1 MSDKIIYKFSDVMG
15 GDDITNIE
23 SIESRGYKKAV
34 KSFQNKHP
42 EYPKLKAVVMVEW
55 VKNGVELSKLQKLPM
70 GRKKKLE
77 G

>member
-1 MSDKIIYKFSDVMG
+1 MSDKIIYKFGDVMG
-15 GDDITNIE
+15 GDDITNLE

-34 KSFQNKHP
+34 KSFQNK
-42 EYPKLKAVVMVEW
+42 YPNVFKEIMVEW
-55 VKNGVELSKLQKLPM
+55 YNNGKLNHKLQKLPM